1 MAKGFNMGGM
11 NRNQMMAQA
20 RKMQEQLLA
29 AQQKAAATEVSA
41 SAGGGAV
48 KVTATGDLRLTSLT
62 IDPDAVDPEDVE
74 MLQDMILA
82 AVNDVLTSAEQ
93 MASQQLGAVTGGM
106 NIPGLF

>member
-82 AVNDVLTSAEQ
+82 AVNDVLESAEQ

-106 NIPGLF
+106 SIPGLF

>member
-20 RKMQEQLLA
+20 RKMQEQLLQ
-29 AQQKAAATEVSA
+29 AQERAQETEVST

-48 KVTATGDLRLTSLT
+48 KVTATGAMRITSLT
-62 IDPDAVDPEDVE
+62 IDPEAVDSEDVE

-82 AVNDVLTSAEQ
+82 AVNDALESAEQ
-93 MASQQLGAVTGGM
+93 TASQQLSAITGGL